1 MFEKWTSHLKTIF
14 NSSEPGGRVRIPF
27 WRKTGPTWYLSTW
40 WPGESLDSMQY
51 SLLSLLAVAHE
62 ERLDPKPLIAAL
74 ADEHRGRYRRRLR
87 LLAKRLDSKTTIVPA
102 LEKTPYA
109 LSDSVVLSLR
119 FGSQSGTL
127 AQTYKQLIDTEKP
140 QVDEYRTTQSN
151 ARGYSAVLAG
161 TMALI
166 LTFFMF
172 FIFPTIKKMFDEFEL
187 KLPIAFQSLAMFV
200 ELVSS
205 SLLLVVLAFF
215 ALGWLV
221 WSYRSRRFFR
231 RQVADRVLGR
241 SSLLRS
247 SRLLRMLSVAVE
259 AGRPLAGSL
268 STLAKYHF
276 DKNIRQRLLS
286 ARNEVEQGVP
296 AWTSLVDAKII
307 SPDEFQALSASSSS
321 RDQSWTLRQL
331 ATVKQAISDQ
341 RVLVRT
347 AFIQPIVILIFAS
360 VVLWICFSFL
370 SVLANLITSLA
381 G

>member
-1 MFEKWTSHLKTIF
+1 MFEKWTSLFKTPF
-14 NSSEPGGRVRIPF
+14 SSSEPEVRVRVRF
-27 WRKTGPTWYLSTW
+27 WKKAGPTWYLSTW
-40 WPGESLDSMQY
+40 WPGESLNCMQY

-127 AQTYKQLIDTEKP
+127 APTYKQLIETEKP
-140 QVDEYRTTQSN
+140 QVDESRTSQSN
-151 ARGYSAVLAG
+151 ARGYSVVLIG

-187 KLPIAFQSLAMFV
+187 KLPIAFKSVAMFV

-241 SSLLRS
+241 TSLLRS
-247 SRLLRMLSVAVE
+247 SQLLRMLSVAVE

-307 SPDEFQALSASSSS
+307 SPEEFQALSASSSN

-331 ATVKQAISDQ
+331 ATVKQSISNQ

-370 SVLANLITSLA
+370 SVLANLVTSLA

>member
-1 MFEKWTSHLKTIF
+1 MFDQWISRFKTIS
-14 NSSEPGGRVRIPF
+14 NSSEPGGRVCAPF
-27 WRKTGPTWYLSTW
+27 WKKVGPKWYLSTW

-51 SLLSLLAVAHE
+51 SLLSLLAVANE

-87 LLAKRLDSKTTIVPA
+87 LLAKRLNSKTTIVPA

-127 AQTYKQLIDTEKP
+127 AQTYKQLIETEKP
-140 QVDEYRTTQSN
+140 LEGESRTTQGN
-151 ARGYSAVLAG
+151 ARGYWAVLAG
-161 TMALI
+161 TMTLI

-172 FIFPTIKKMFDEFEL
+172 FIMPTFKKMFDEFEL
-187 KLPIAFQSLAMFV
+187 KLPIATRRLLMFV

-205 SLLLVVLAFF
+205 SLLLVVLAGF

-231 RQVADRVLGR
+231 RAVADRMFGR
-241 SSLLRS
+241 ASLLRS
-247 SRLLRMLSVAVE
+247 SQLLRMLSVAVE

-307 SPDEFQALSASSSS
+307 SPEEFQALSGASGS
-321 RDQSWTLRQL
+321 RDQAWTLRRI
-331 ATVKQAISDQ
+331 ATVKQEIANQ
-341 RVLVRT
+341 RVIVRT
-347 AFIQPIVILIFAS
+347 AFINPVVILIFAS
-360 VVLWICFSFL
+360 VVLWICFSIL
-370 SVLANLITSLA
+370 SALANLISSLA

>member
-1 MFEKWTSHLKTIF
+1 MFAKWIPRFKA
-14 NSSEPGGRVRIPF
+14 NSSSSETRGRMRVPF
-27 WRKTGPTWYLSTW
+27 WQKAGPTWYLSTW

-51 SLLSLLAVAHE
+51 SLLSLLAVANE

-127 AQTYKQLIDTEKP
+127 AQTYKQLIETEKP
-140 QVDEYRTTQSN
+140 QEGESRTTQGN
-151 ARGYSAVLAG
+151 ARGYWAVFAG
-161 TMALI
+161 TMTLI

-172 FIFPTIKKMFDEFEL
+172 FIIPTFKKMFDEFEL
-187 KLPIAFQSLAMFV
+187 KLPIATRRLLMFV
-200 ELVSS
+200 EWVSS
-205 SLLLVVLAFF
+205 SFLLVVVVGF

-231 RQVADRVLGR
+231 RAVADRMFGR
-241 SSLLRS
+241 TSLLRS
-247 SRLLRMLSVAVE
+247 SHLLRMLSVAVE

-307 SPDEFQALSASSSS
+307 SRDEFQALSGASGH
-321 RDQSWTLRQL
+321 RDQAWTLHRM
-331 ATVKQAISDQ
+331 ATLKQEIANQ
-341 RVLVRT
+341 RVIVRT
-347 AFIQPIVILIFAS
+347 AFINPVVILIFAS

-370 SVLANLITSLA
+370 SVLAKLITSLA

>member
-1 MFEKWTSHLKTIF
+1 MFDQWTSRFKTIS
-14 NSSEPGGRVRIPF
+14 NSSEPGGRVRAPF
-27 WRKTGPTWYLSTW
+27 WKKAGPTWYLSTW

-51 SLLSLLAVAHE
+51 SLLSLLAVANE

-127 AQTYKQLIDTEKP
+127 AQTYKQLIETEKLL
-140 QVDEYRTTQSN
+140 EGESRTTQGN
-151 ARGYSAVLAG
+151 ARGYWAVLAG
-161 TMALI
+161 TMTLI

-172 FIFPTIKKMFDEFEL
+172 FIIPTFKKMFDEFEL
-187 KLPIAFQSLAMFV
+187 KLPIATRRLLMFV
-200 ELVSS
+200 EWVSS
-205 SLLLVVLAFF
+205 SFLLVVLVGF

-231 RQVADRVLGR
+231 RAVADRMFGR
-241 SSLLRS
+241 TSLLRS
-247 SRLLRMLSVAVE
+247 SQLLRMLSVAVE

-296 AWTSLVDAKII
+296 AWTSLVEAKII
-307 SPDEFQALSASSSS
+307 SPSESQALSGASGN
-321 RDQSWTLRQL
+321 RDQAWTLRRI
-331 ATVKQAISDQ
+331 ATVKQEIANQ
-341 RVLVRT
+341 RFIVRT
-347 AFIQPIVILIFAS
+347 AFINPVVILIFAS
-360 VVLWICFSFL
+360 IVLWICFSIL
-370 SVLANLITSLA
+370 SALANLISSLA

>member
-1 MFEKWTSHLKTIF
+1 MFEKWISRFKTLSRTSV
-14 NSSEPGGRVRIPF
+14 PGDRGRAPF
-27 WRKTGPTWYLSTW
+27 WKKAGPTWFLSTW

-51 SLLSLLAVAHE
+51 SLLSLLAIAHE

-109 LSDSVVLSLR
+109 LSDNVVLSLR

-127 AQTYKQLIDTEKP
+127 TQTYEQLIESEKP
-140 QVDEYRTTQSN
+140 LVGESRTTQGN
-151 ARGYSAVLAG
+151 ARGYWAVLAG
-161 TMALI
+161 TMALM
-166 LTFFMF
+166 LTCFTF
-172 FIFPTIKKMFDEFEL
+172 FIFPTFKRMFDEFEL
-187 KLPIAFQSLAMFV
+187 KLPIAFQRLLMFG

-205 SLLLVVLAFF
+205 NLLLVILACFG
-215 ALGWLV
+215 LGWSI
-221 WSYRSRRFFR
+221 WSYSSRRFFR
-231 RQVADRVLGR
+231 REVADRVMGR

-247 SRLLRMLSVAVE
+247 SQLLRMLSVAVE

-276 DKNIRQRLLS
+276 DKDIRQRLLS

-307 SPDEFQALSASSSS
+307 SPDEFQALSGSASS

-331 ATVKQAISDQ
+331 ATVKQAISNQ
-341 RVLVRT
+341 RVIVRT
-347 AFIQPIVILIFAS
+347 AFIHPIVILIFAS

-370 SVLANLITSLA
+370 SVLANLILSLA

>member
-1 MFEKWTSHLKTIF
+1 MCA
-14 NSSEPGGRVRIPF
+14 PF
-27 WRKTGPTWYLSTW
+27 WKKVGPKWYLSTW

-51 SLLSLLAVAHE
+51 SLLSLLAVANE

-87 LLAKRLDSKTTIVPA
+87 LLAKRLNSKTTIVPA

-127 AQTYKQLIDTEKP
+127 AQTYKQLIETEKP
-140 QVDEYRTTQSN
+140 LEGESRTTQGN
-151 ARGYSAVLAG
+151 ARGYWAVLAG
-161 TMALI
+161 TMTLI

-172 FIFPTIKKMFDEFEL
+172 FIMPTFKKMFDEFEL
-187 KLPIAFQSLAMFV
+187 KLPIATRRLLMFV

-205 SLLLVVLAFF
+205 SLLLVVLAGF

-231 RQVADRVLGR
+231 RAVADRMFGR
-241 SSLLRS
+241 ASLLRS
-247 SRLLRMLSVAVE
+247 SQLLRMLSVAVE

-307 SPDEFQALSASSSS
+307 SPEEFQALSGASGS
-321 RDQSWTLRQL
+321 RDQAWTLRRI
-331 ATVKQAISDQ
+331 ATVKQEIANQ
-341 RVLVRT
+341 RVIVRT
-347 AFIQPIVILIFAS
+347 AFINPVVILIFAS
-360 VVLWICFSFL
+360 VVLWICFSIL
-370 SVLANLITSLA
+370 SALANLISSLA

>member
-1 MFEKWTSHLKTIF
+1 MFEKWTSRFKTPVS
-14 NSSEPGGRVRIPF
+14 SSEPGDRVRAPI
-27 WRKTGPTWYLSTW
+27 WKKTGPTWYLSTW

-247 SRLLRMLSVAVE
+247 SQLLRMLSVAVE

-341 RVLVRT
+341 RVIVRT

>member
-1 MFEKWTSHLKTIF
+1 
-14 NSSEPGGRVRIPF
+14 
-27 WRKTGPTWYLSTW
+27 
-40 WPGESLDSMQY
+40 MQY

-127 AQTYKQLIDTEKP
+127 AQTYKQLIETAKP
-140 QVDEYRTTQSN
+140 QVDESRTTQSN
-151 ARGYSAVLAG
+151 AQGYWAVLAC
-161 TMALI
+161 TIALI
-166 LTFFMF
+166 LLFLMF
-172 FIFPTIKKMFDEFEL
+172 FISPTIKKMIDEFEL
-187 KLPIAFQSLAMFV
+187 MLPIAFRRLLMFM

-205 SLLLVVLAFF
+205 NSLLVVLAFF
-215 ALGWLV
+215 GVGWLV

-231 RQVADRVLGR
+231 REVADRLFGR
-241 SSLLRS
+241 TSLLRS
-247 SRLLRMLSVAVE
+247 SQLLRMLSVAVE

-276 DKNIRQRLLS
+276 DKDIRQRLLS
-286 ARNEVEQGVP
+286 ARNEVEQGVS

-307 SPDEFQALSASSSS
+307 SPEEFQALSGSPTS
-321 RDQSWTLRQL
+321 RVQSWTLRQL
-331 ATVKQAISDQ
+331 AIAKLEISNQ

-347 AFIQPIVILIFAS
+347 AFINPVVILIFAS
-360 VVLWICFSFL
+360 VVLWICFSSL
-370 SVLANLITSLA
+370 SVLANLISFLA

>member
-119 FGSQSGTL
+119 FGSQSGIL

-247 SRLLRMLSVAVE
+247 SQLLRMLSVAVE

>member
-1 MFEKWTSHLKTIF
+1 MFEQWTSRFKTI
-14 NSSEPGGRVRIPF
+14 SRTSEPGGRVCAPF
-27 WRKTGPTWYLSTW
+27 WKKVGPKWYLSTW

-51 SLLSLLAVAHE
+51 SLLGLLAVAHD

-102 LEKTPYA
+102 LEKTPYG

-127 AQTYKQLIDTEKP
+127 GQTYEQLIENEKP
-140 QVDEYRTTQSN
+140 LVGESRTTQGN
-151 ARGYSAVLAG
+151 ARGYWAVMAG
-161 TMALI
+161 AMALI
-166 LTFFMF
+166 LTFYMF
-172 FIFPTIKKMFDEFEL
+172 FIMPTYKKMFDEFEL
-187 KLPIAFQSLAMFV
+187 TLPIVLRRLLILL

-205 SLLLVVLAFF
+205 NLLLVVLACF

-231 RQVADRVLGR
+231 REVADRLFGR

-247 SRLLRMLSVAVE
+247 SQLLWMLSVAVE

-276 DKNIRQRLLS
+276 DKKIRQRLLS

-307 SPDEFQALSASSSS
+307 SPEEFQALSGAANS
-321 RDQSWTLRQL
+321 RDQAWTLRRI
-331 ATVKQAISDQ
+331 AKVKHEIANQ

-347 AFIQPIVILIFAS
+347 AFINPFVILIFAS
-360 VVLWICFSFL
+360 VVLWICFSLL
-370 SVLANLITSLA
+370 SVLANLISKLA